1 MTVIDIFKEI
11 ASIPRET
18 ENEEKIADYLCQFA
32 QKRNLKYYRDKYNN
46 VIIKKKTLDVKPL
59 ILQAHTDMV
68 CEKDPNINFNFE
80 KDSIEVI
87 EENGFL
93 KANGT
98 TLGADN
104 GIGVA
109 QILYIL
115 DSDIKCNI
123 EAVFTV
129 SEETTMNGAFKLD
142 TNKLDG
148 KMLLNLDGFKEDT
161 IIVESA
167 AFYDIIFKSNYKFVN
182 SQNEYEYKLKLSGL
196 KGGHSGFDINKDVG
210 NSSILLAEILKEV
223 KDVEIISFI
232 GGTKFNVIPSEAEAV
247 IKTNLQEDDLKNIV
261 KIKLEKIR
269 RKELIVNIEKNNKE
283 KMSMMDKQKVL
294 SKEQT
299 KKFINSIIN
308 FQHGVIN
315 VNEQNETTTS
325 VNLGVVNLRENILK
339 IGMRSSRKN
348 EEENCIE
355 KLKEYAKR
363 NSLEFEILGHQP
375 GFQTNGTDK
384 IVEILKD
391 SFHQVKE
398 NKDRKLNIQAVHITV
413 EIGIIKEKM
422 PDLQVAIISPN
433 IQGAHTISEKVEIA
447 SIERTTKW
455 IEKFIEN
462 LIKNN

>member
-1 MTVIDIFKEI
+1 MKVVDIFKEI
-11 ASIPRET
+11 ALIPRET
-18 ENEEKIADYLCQFA
+18 ENEGKIADYLCQFA
-32 QKRNLKYYRDKYNN
+32 QKRNLKYYRDEYNN
-46 VIIKKKTLDVKPL
+46 VIIKKETLDVKPL

-182 SQNEYEYKLKLSGL
+182 SQNKYEYKLKLSGL

-210 NSSILLAEILKEV
+210 NSSILLAEILKEIE
-223 KDVEIISFI
+223 DVEIISFI

-269 RKELIVNIEKNNKE
+269 RKELIVDVEKKYPNINN
-283 KMSMMDKQKVL
+283 QKVL
-294 SKEQT
+294 SIEET
-299 KKFINSIIN
+299 KKFIDGIIN
-308 FQHGVIN
+308 FPHGVIN
-315 VNEQNETTTS
+315 INEQNETTTS
-325 VNLGVVNLRENILK
+325 VNLGVVNIKENMYK
-339 IGMRSSRKN
+339 IGMRSSRKD
-348 EEENCIE
+348 EAENCIE
-355 KLKEYAKR
+355 KLKKYAK
-363 NSLEFEILGHQP
+363 NNNLEFELLGYQP
-375 GFQTNGTDK
+375 GFQTNRTDK
-384 IVEILKD
+384 IIEILKN
-391 SFHQVKE
+391 SFNQVEE
-398 NKDRKLNIQAVHITV
+398 NKDRKLNIQAVHVAV

-433 IQGAHTISEKVEIA
+433 IQGAHSTSERVEID
-447 SIERTTKW
+447 SILRTTKW
-455 IEKFIEN
+455 LEKFIEN
-462 LIKNN
+462 YNYTTK

>member
-11 ASIPRET
+11 ALIPRET
-18 ENEEKIADYLCQFA
+18 GNEGKIADYLCQFA
-32 QKRNLKYYRDKYNN
+32 QKRNLKYYRDEYNN
-46 VIIKKKTLDVKPL
+46 VIIKKKTIDVKPL

-68 CEKDPNINFNFE
+68 CEKDSNINFNFE

-161 IIVESA
+161 IIIESA
-167 AFYDIIFKSNYKFVN
+167 AFYDIIFKSNYKLVN
-182 SQNEYEYKLKLSGL
+182 SQNKYEYKLKLFGL
-196 KGGHSGFDINKDVG
+196 KGGHSGFDINKDLG

-223 KDVEIISFI
+223 KDVEILSFI

-247 IKTNLQEDDLKNIV
+247 IKTNLQEDNLKNIV
-261 KIKLEKIR
+261 KLKLEKIN
-269 RKELIVNIEKNNKE
+269 RKELTVNIEKESKKRNSITDN
-283 KMSMMDKQKVL
+283 QKVL
-294 SKEQT
+294 SIEET
-299 KKFINSIIN
+299 KKFIDSIIN
-308 FQHGVIN
+308 FPHGVIN
-315 VNEQNETTTS
+315 INEQNETTTS
-325 VNLGVVNLRENILK
+325 VNLGVVNLKENMYK
-339 IGMRSSRKN
+339 IGMRSSRKD
-348 EEENCIE
+348 EAENCIE
-355 KLKEYAKR
+355 KLKKYAK
-363 NSLEFEILGHQP
+363 NNNLEFELLGYQP
-375 GFQTNGTDK
+375 GFQTNRTDK
-384 IVEILKD
+384 IIEILKN
-391 SFHQVKE
+391 SFNQVEE
-398 NKDRKLNIQAVHITV
+398 NKDRKLNIQAVHVAV

-433 IQGAHTISEKVEIA
+433 IQGAHSTSERVEID
-447 SIERTTKW
+447 SILRTTKW
-455 IEKFIEN
+455 LEKFIEIYN
-462 LIKNN
+462 KS

>member
-1 MTVIDIFKEI
+1 MKVVDIFKEI
-11 ASIPRET
+11 ALIPRET
-18 ENEEKIADYLCQFA
+18 ENEGKIADYLCQFA
-32 QKRNLKYYRDKYNN
+32 QKRNLKYYRDEYNN
-46 VIIKKKTLDVKPL
+46 VIIKKETLDVKPL

-182 SQNEYEYKLKLSGL
+182 SQNKYEYKLKLSGL

-210 NSSILLAEILKEV
+210 NSSILLAEILK
-223 KDVEIISFI
+223 
-232 GGTKFNVIPSEAEAV
+232 
-247 IKTNLQEDDLKNIV
+247 DL
-261 KIKLEKIR
+261 L
-269 RKELIVNIEKNNKE
+269 
-283 KMSMMDKQKVL
+283 
-294 SKEQT
+294 
-299 KKFINSIIN
+299 
-308 FQHGVIN
+308 
-315 VNEQNETTTS
+315 
-325 VNLGVVNLRENILK
+325 
-339 IGMRSSRKN
+339 
-348 EEENCIE
+348 
-355 KLKEYAKR
+355 
-363 NSLEFEILGHQP
+363 
-375 GFQTNGTDK
+375 
-384 IVEILKD
+384 
-391 SFHQVKE
+391 
-398 NKDRKLNIQAVHITV
+398 
-413 EIGIIKEKM
+413 
-422 PDLQVAIISPN
+422 
-433 IQGAHTISEKVEIA
+433 
-447 SIERTTKW
+447 
-455 IEKFIEN
+455 
-462 LIKNN
+462 